1 MSVKLEMR
9 TTSKEILETL
19 EKIAKQLEE
28 QGIAQD
34 EIEEKIDI
42 IQEDIKEQI
51 KSLQE
56 QMCEKIKN
64 NVHKN
69 TNMNI
74 ESEEVL
80 EDNSIVLTI
89 NI

>member
-1 MSVKLEMR
+1 MSVKLEMQ
-9 TTSKEILETL
+9 TTSKEIMEALG
-19 EKIAKQLEE
+19 KIVKQLEE

-34 EIEEKIDI
+34 EIEEKIDN

-64 NVHKN
+64 KVDKN
-69 TNMNI
+69 SNMRL

-89 NI
+89 SM